1 MKRITSFQMFL
12 TALLILPALAM
23 AKDEGFKVG
32 YIDMQKAIQATSTGK
47 TAKAQLEKDF
57 NKRKKE
63 LESMQKDLEQMS
75 KDLEKKAAVLSEDVR
90 SEKQA
95 ELQKEMLKYQKAMNQ
110 SQLEIQKKE
119 RDLTLPILKKLQQVI
134 QEIANEKGYSM
145 VLEKSEQS
153 VLWAKKEI
161 DLTDEVVKKY
171 EKSK

>member
-1 MKRITSFQMFL
+1 MFL